1 VDSAY
6 RQPVGPFGGWV
17 TDANLH
23 RLVPS
28 PTAPHILGLA
38 PPGVGKTRRWLAQ
51 SAVLWPGPAVV
62 SSSKDDLM
70 QLVSVR
76 RQGTAMLLDL
86 RPIKRVEY
94 PGQFISCRY
103 DPTALIGT
111 VEDAQAA
118 AETLLSMSSVG
129 FGGSQAR
136 PAADNGMWENLAFAP
151 LTCLLYAASPAA
163 IGFGMD
169 WVLEAAE
176 DVSVPLHWPRQ
187 VTTDPSWV
195 TAALWC
201 DNTLF
206 EARVRGVLN
215 MVDKQRDSV
224 KMTVTKALTAWLRTS
239 IRDRALPILDPA
251 VLDEPGT
258 TLYILSPSDGTVAP
272 LAVTLME
279 QLIRRQRTKVAQ
291 REHYPQVGMFLDE
304 LPNTPLPK
312 ILQYF
317 AEARGLGV
325 SICAAAQASSQLD
338 VVYGALQG
346 RAIRDVVPATL
357 IMHGAHE
364 EELMRSAAFW
374 AGKTTR
380 SHHSHDHNADGKT
393 TSRQFGNTLEP
404 EELMPRHVGEARLLV
419 RGTPGQMVELLEWTE
434 FVDYLDQLHA
444 ATTGGC
450 EEIVH

>member
-1 VDSAY
+1 
-6 RQPVGPFGGWV
+6 
-17 TDANLH
+17 
-23 RLVPS
+23 
-28 PTAPHILGLA
+28 
-38 PPGVGKTRRWLAQ
+38 
-51 SAVLWPGPAVV
+51 
-62 SSSKDDLM
+62 
-70 QLVSVR
+70 
-76 RQGTAMLLDL
+76 MLLDL
-86 RPIKRVEY
+86 RPIDATN
-94 PGQFISCRY
+94 PAQITSCRY
-103 DPTALIGT
+103 DPTALIMT
-111 VEDAQAA
+111 LEDAQAA
-118 AETLLSMSSVG
+118 AETLLGMSSVG

-136 PAADNGMWENLAFAP
+136 PPADNGMWENLAFAP

-176 DVSVPLHWPRQ
+176 DVNVPLQWPRQ

-195 TAALWC
+195 TAALWSG
-201 DNTLF
+201 NTLF
-206 EARVRGVLN
+206 EARVRGILS

-239 IRDRALPILDPA
+239 IRDRELPAFDPTI
-251 VLDEPGT
+251 LDEPGA
-258 TLYILSPSDGTVAP
+258 TLYLLSPADGAVAP
-272 LAVTLME
+272 LVVTLIE
-279 QLIRRQRTKVAQ
+279 QLIRRQRAKVAQ
-291 REHYPQVGMFLDE
+291 ATNYPRLGMFLDE

-357 IMHGAHE
+357 LMYGAHE

-380 SHHSHDHNADGKT
+380 SHQSYDHNMDGTT
-393 TSRQFGNTLEP
+393 TSRQLESVFEP
-404 EELMPRHVGEARLLV
+404 EELAPRHPGQARLLV
-419 RGTPGQMVELLEWTE
+419 RGTPGRMVDLVEWVE
-434 FVDYLDQLHA
+434 FVQYLDELRHA
-444 ATTGGC
+444 AACRTPLRHG
-450 EEIVH
+450 

>member
-1 VDSAY
+1 
-6 RQPVGPFGGWV
+6 
-17 TDANLH
+17 
-23 RLVPS
+23 
-28 PTAPHILGLA
+28 
-38 PPGVGKTRRWLAQ
+38 
-51 SAVLWPGPAVV
+51 
-62 SSSKDDLM
+62 
-70 QLVSVR
+70 
-76 RQGTAMLLDL
+76 
-86 RPIKRVEY
+86 
-94 PGQFISCRY
+94 
-103 DPTALIGT
+103 
-111 VEDAQAA
+111 
-118 AETLLSMSSVG
+118 
-129 FGGSQAR
+129 
-136 PAADNGMWENLAFAP
+136 
-151 LTCLLYAASPAA
+151 
-163 IGFGMD
+163 
-169 WVLEAAE
+169 
-176 DVSVPLHWPRQ
+176 
-187 VTTDPSWV
+187 
-195 TAALWC
+195 
-201 DNTLF
+201 
-206 EARVRGVLN
+206 

-239 IRDRALPILDPA
+239 IRDRALPIFDPA
-251 VLDEPGT
+251 VLDERDT

-279 QLIRRQRTKVAQ
+279 QLIRRQRSKVAQ
-291 REHYPQVGMFLDE
+291 RERYPRVGMFLDE

-380 SHHSHDHNADGKT
+380 SHHSYDHNADGKT

-404 EELMPRHVGEARLLV
+404 EELMPRHVGEARLLA
-419 RGTPGQMVELLEWTE
+419 RGTPGQMVELLEWTD
-434 FVDYLDQLHA
+434 FVDYLDQLRA
-444 ATTGGC
+444 ARTATTTTAG